1 MQGTFLDMEIGSGIR
16 LPVFK
21 KSREAAGWCIDLF
34 SLAVGGG
41 VFVEFDL
48 RARRL
53 YKYFCSERW
62 R

>member
-1 MQGTFLDMEIGSGIR
+1 MEIGSRIR